1 MTIFLMTNLVPEKSD
16 ADVGYFGERVLRF
29 LRDADAR
36 LADREFLAGADISIA
51 DFALYPIT
59 VVRRP
64 LIEVAGDLPQ
74 LTRWA
79 ATLAARPGVQRGMQA
94 AA

>member
-1 MTIFLMTNLVPEKSD
+1 MTGLGGIDCGLYRS
-16 ADVGYFGERVLRF
+16 
-29 LRDADAR
+29 
-36 LADREFLAGADISIA
+36 EFLAGADISIA
-51 DFALYPIT
+51 DFALYPLT

-64 LIEVAGDLPQ
+64 LIEGAGDLPH

-79 ATLAARPGVQRGMQA
+79 ATLADRPGVQRGMQA